1 MSDAVAGGIAIDA
14 PRSAAPDGAA
24 AASGIGFHGVT
35 VAYKGAVALAA
46 LDLQVRPGE
55 IMAIIGPSGCGK
67 TTALRAVAGFVR
79 PTAGR
84 IRIGETDVTDLPPH
98 ARDIGMVVQNYAL
111 FPHMRVDEN
120 VAFGLRARRA
130 PEALVRARVA
140 DSLRMVGMQDFA
152 QRYPRQLSGGQQQ
165 RVAIARA
172 LAIRPRV
179 LLLDEPLS
187 ALDAQIR
194 RSMLGEL
201 ARLHRELPALT
212 VLYVTH
218 DQVEALTLA
227 DRIAIMRGGRLMAE
241 GPSNL
246 LYRAPPNRFAAE
258 FLGRANLLAVEVVD
272 ASQVPGVAQVRLG
285 PTSLFAMTAQPFA
298 AGPAL
303 LCIRAHDVSPVPV
316 PGRQSSA
323 LTGTVRD
330 MVWQG
335 DQQSIDLDVAGN
347 LLRVVSLPMRQTP
360 ALGDSMTVHFAAE
373 DATLIPYE
381 APT

>member
-1 MSDAVAGGIAIDA
+1 MPPAVAGGAIGASRADA
-14 PRSAAPDGAA
+14 PAAVPGS
-24 AASGIGFHGVT
+24 ASGIGFHGVT
-35 VAYKGAVALAA
+35 VAYKGAVALAN
-46 LDLQVRPGE
+46 LDLHARPGE

-84 IRIGETDVTDLPPH
+84 IHIGETDITDLPPH

-111 FPHMRVDEN
+111 FPHMRVDQN

-130 PEALVRARVA
+130 PEPLVRARVEEA
-140 DSLRMVGMQDFA
+140 LRMVGMQGFA
-152 QRYPRQLSGGQQQ
+152 ERYPRQLSGGQQQ

-201 ARLHRELPALT
+201 ARLHQELPSLT

-227 DRIAIMRGGRLMAE
+227 DRIAIMRGGKLMAE
-241 GPSNL
+241 GASHM

-258 FLGRANLLAVEVVD
+258 FLGRANLLPVHVED
-272 ASQVPGVAQVRLG
+272 ARQVPGIAQVRLG
-285 PTSLFAMTAQPFA
+285 DTILSVMTSAPF
-298 AGPAL
+298 GRERAL
-303 LCIRAHDVSPVPV
+303 LCVRAHDLSLSPVSVQP
-316 PGRQSSA
+316 A
-323 LTGTVRD
+323 NTLTGTVREV
-330 MVWQG
+330 VWQG
-335 DQQSIDLDVAGN
+335 DQLSIDIEVNGHD
-347 LLRVVSLPMRQTP
+347 LRAVCAPMRTAP
-360 ALGDSMTVHFAAE
+360 APGSRLAVYFAAE
-373 DATLIPYE
+373 DACLIPYE
-381 APT
+381 DPA